1 MAEILENREDRERK
15 RLEALKLYEILDTLP
30 EEEYDDIATLA
41 AEICHTPIAV
51 ISIID
56 GDRHWFKSK
65 VGLDISETDRN
76 FSFCAYAQGQKDV
89 FEVKDLI
96 DNPTFSNHPL
106 VTGYPYMRYYAGT
119 PLITSD
125 GHVLGTLC
133 VIHTQAHELSASQKR
148 SLTVL
153 AKSAITLLELK
164 YKEKQAIFFKNALN
178 EIAAVAV
185 FDRQGNY
192 EYANNKYCDLADVLE
207 NDIIGKNH
215 TTVALADTS
224 ESVNRRISE
233 ITNRGEIY
241 RDTIKNI
248 NKKGDV
254 SWSNLTVIPYQNDKG
269 ELVKL
274 FTIRIDA
281 TTLIQLIDRF
291 HKAELLSG
299 LGSWEINMLNGK
311 RFWSEGMYS
320 LVGIDAG
327 GVQDEVPTL
336 LDYIVPEQRALLE
349 VPLKELLMVGID
361 QDIEEVDIITVD
373 GIRKTLSFIKDITFD
388 RNGKPVVISGT
399 VQDITAG
406 KETEKILNASFE
418 EIKKLSDSRE
428 VLSLTADNLSAML
441 AYWDKDLI
449 CRFANGAY
457 LHWFG
462 RTKDEMINKMTI
474 VELLGPL
481 YEKNKQYIDNVLK
494 GQTQTFE
501 REIPLPEG
509 DGSRFSLANYIPHFV
524 DGVVTGFFVHVA
536 DITPQKLL
544 ELEIRQTNER
554 INEKNKMLVNF
565 ANIVTHNL
573 KSYSNNLGVIL
584 DMFIAAD
591 NEAEKVQMLGFLK
604 DIASGFSNTIVHLT
618 EIVDTQNKQDIKREP
633 LLLQEYIQRAVDT
646 LRIDIE
652 NTNASVK
659 NNVGSHLIFNG
670 NRAYIDS
677 MFLNF
682 LTNAIKYKHPDRDP
696 IIKISADETAVELV
710 ITIEDNGCGID
721 LEKYGEKLFGMYQT
735 FHGNSDAKGVGLYLV
750 KSQVE
755 AMNGVIEV
763 ASKENIGTT
772 FTIRFKK

>member
-1 MAEILENREDRERK
+1 MENREDRERK